1 VGGAA
6 VFALQGV
13 LPWARL
19 GALVAAALCII
30 AWLNL
35 SNDAFDAATGV
46 DVSKPESVVSLTGNR
61 PLVFWSSLGFLA
73 AGVTLLLRQ
82 IAATG
87 DSRAPLAL
95 AGLFLA
101 CRTLFNAAA
110 NLTTNE
116 LINRGKYLYLNHEAV
131 GYTNRFDRGVL
142 HNCFQ
147 FWCHPHQD
155 WWRLYDEGDRA
166 MVRSSRTVLSI
177 WSPGLLLRA
186 IDLVS

>member
-1 VGGAA
+1 MAS
-6 VFALQGV
+6 Q
-13 LPWARL
+13 LPPAP
-19 GALVAAALCII
+19 AAA
-30 AWLNL
+30 
-35 SNDAFDAATGV
+35 
-46 DVSKPESVVSLTGNR
+46 
-61 PLVFWSSLGFLA
+61 
-73 AGVTLLLRQ
+73 
-82 IAATG
+82 
-87 DSRAPLAL
+87 APLAL

-101 CRTLFNAAA
+101 CRTLFNATA

-186 IDLVS
+186 IDLMKRAAVKRQLEANRLARALARQAAAAELN